1 MGLISTYVINMLGY
15 MIVALPIYLFLRIV
29 IVKRRKQSV
38 KKSNEVILAL
48 FVLYLVGLASQTI
61 MPKWNMGVDG
71 STGEFFFDVYTSN
84 QLASINTIPF
94 RTIISYIQ
102 VNAYADGWDSISIVN
117 LLGNVFVFSPIGF
130 FIPLLWRRM
139 DSFIAILIIGLG
151 VTCFIESIQY
161 FIGRSSDID
170 DVILN
175 TIGVIFGYWVY
186 NFYKIIIRYLRLNVA
201 KHKSLN
207 DA

>member
-15 MIVALPIYLFLRIV
+15 MIVAFPLYLIV
-29 IVKRRKQSV
+29 RLVILKKRKKPV
-38 KKSNEVILAL
+38 KKSQEVILAL

-61 MPKWNMGVDG
+61 MPKWNMGVDV
-71 STGEFFFDVYTSN
+71 STGEFFFDVYMSN
-84 QLASINTIPF
+84 QLAHVNTTPF
-94 RTIISYIQ
+94 QTITSYMQ
-102 VNAYADGWDSISIVN
+102 VNEYADGWDSISNLN

-139 DSFIAILIIGLG
+139 DSFKVIFFIGLS
-151 VTCFIESIQY
+151 VTCIIESIQY

-175 TIGVIFGYWVY
+175 TVGVVIGYWAY
-186 NFYKIIIRYLRLNVA
+186 ILYKGIVKLFHVGRRFTY
-201 KHKSLN
+201 
-207 DA
+207 

>member
-15 MIVALPIYLFLRIV
+15 MIVAFPLYLIV
-29 IVKRRKQSV
+29 RLVILKKRKKPV
-38 KKSNEVILAL
+38 KKSQEVILAL

-61 MPKWNMGVDG
+61 MPKWNMGVDV
-71 STGEFFFDVYTSN
+71 STGEFFFDVYMSN
-84 QLASINTIPF
+84 QLAHVNTTPF
-94 RTIISYIQ
+94 HTITSYMQ
-102 VNAYADGWDSISIVN
+102 VNEYADGWDSISNLN

-139 DSFIAILIIGLG
+139 DSFKVIFFIGLG
-151 VTCFIESIQY
+151 VTCIIESIQY

-175 TIGVIFGYWVY
+175 TVGVVIGYWAY
-186 NFYKIIIRYLRLNVA
+186 ILYKGIVKLFRVGRRITY
-201 KHKSLN
+201 
-207 DA
+207 